1 MQRGEVYRNGLYVG
15 IIERDD
21 NNIYS
26 FQYSKEYLEYSA
38 SQAIS
43 VTLPL
48 QVDPFISNN
57 LFAFFYQ
64 FLAEG
69 SLKELQCTEL
79 KIDNDD
85 DFSRLLKT
93 TQDDTIGAIT
103 LKEIFV

>member
-26 FQYSKEYLEYSA
+26 FQYSKEYLVHPTA
-38 SQAIS
+38 QAIS

-48 QVDPFISNN
+48 QVEPFISND

-69 SLKELQCTEL
+69 SLKELQCKEL
-79 KIDNDD
+79 KIDMDD

-93 TQDDTIGAIT
+93 TQDDTIGSIT
-103 LKEIFV
+103 IKESLV

>member
-26 FQYSKEYLEYSA
+26 FQYSREYLEYPTA
-38 SQAIS
+38 QAIS

-48 QVDPFISNN
+48 QVEPFISND

-69 SLKELQCTEL
+69 SLKELQCKEL
-79 KIDNDD
+79 KIDIDD

-93 TQDDTIGAIT
+93 TQDDTIGSIT
-103 LKEIFV
+103 IKESLV

>member
-1 MQRGEVYRNGLYVG
+1 MQRGEVYRNGSYVG

-26 FQYSKEYLEYSA
+26 FQYIKEYLEHPTAQS
-38 SQAIS
+38 IS
-43 VTLPL
+43 VTFPL
-48 QVDPFISNN
+48 QAEPFISNN

-69 SLKELQCTEL
+69 SLKELQCKEL
-79 KIDNDD
+79 RIDIDD

-93 TQDDTIGAIT
+93 TQDDTIGSIT
-103 LKEIFV
+103 IKESLV

>member
-26 FQYSKEYLEYSA
+26 FQYSREYLEYTTA
-38 SQAIS
+38 QAIS

-48 QVDPFISNN
+48 QVEPFISND

-69 SLKELQCTEL
+69 SLKELQCKEL
-79 KIDNDD
+79 KIDIDD

-93 TQDDTIGAIT
+93 TQDDTIGSIT
-103 LKEIFV
+103 IKESLV